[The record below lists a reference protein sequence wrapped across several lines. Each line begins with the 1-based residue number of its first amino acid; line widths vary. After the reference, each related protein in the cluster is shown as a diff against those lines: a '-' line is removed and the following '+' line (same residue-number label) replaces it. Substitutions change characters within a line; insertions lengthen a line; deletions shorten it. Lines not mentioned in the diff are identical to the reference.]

1 MDEKNV
7 HSPPV
12 LEDEESVSCTKK
24 LRFEGSPVYEDT
36 GYTLF
41 IDSGY
46 KLPLY
51 LSEFALGEFNYSKKT
66 TFENVNVVET
76 MKLLDIVKGT
86 TYLITFEASLPDNKS
101 DYAQTFETNIY
112 MCPLDPTAKIE
123 IKFVRIKPSDL
134 DYDEKEYYG
143 EKASESDEKKFEE
156 KLSEFGEEDTERK
169 LSESDK
175 KGSDDKDSAEE
186 KHSEFDGKDF
196 AEEKLVESDEK
207 HNKVN
212 LFKSVKKDTEEE
224 LSKFDEKD
232 SAEENVTESNMKPSE
247 EEKPNKCDKE
257 DHQLSQSDDKYQEGS
272 ESSKELKQYH
282 IDVEKSDGFEVGYY
296 PNVRGSCCMLH
307 RYYDPPAKTVSTT
320 CLNQLVY
327 FSQLAI
333 CLYNMNMI
341 TCYDNVRVMKAM
353 ASGCGGTTYHITFEA
368 SLFNG
373 NAVTFQT
380 KLYASLPSP
389 YHEIEV
395 EFVRIKPVINSNIT
409 N

>member
-41 IDSGY
+41 I
-46 KLPLY
+46 
-51 LSEFALGEFNYSKKT
+51 
-66 TFENVNVVET
+66 
-76 MKLLDIVKGT
+76 
-86 TYLITFEASLPDNKS
+86 
-101 DYAQTFETNIY
+101 
-112 MCPLDPTAKIE
+112 
-123 IKFVRIKPSDL
+123 PSDL

-333 CLYNMNMI
+333 CLYNMNMELSQLGKLALTQTPLLI
-341 TCYDNVRVMKAM
+341 FKVKFYF
-353 ASGCGGTTYHITFEA
+353 SFIYY
-368 SLFNG
+368 
-373 NAVTFQT
+373 NAVAIGLSFDLQL
-380 KLYASLPSP
+380 KLYKAA
-389 YHEIEV
+389 
-395 EFVRIKPVINSNIT
+395 
-409 N
+409 